1 MGDSPH
7 IMPFFEGREWVD
19 GLSHQRLMV
28 WGCAVQLG
36 VVRGG
41 DSWLIVEAMESGWGD
56 ESHGVS
62 MTMVTI
68 IRRPRAQAT

>member
-1 MGDSPH
+1 MSP
-7 IMPFFEGREWVD
+7 ICIQNLLLKVSQGGP
-19 GLSHQRLMV
+19 
-28 WGCAVQLG
+28 ANAQLG

-62 MTMVTI
+62 VTMVTI
-68 IRRPRAQAT
+68 IRRPRAQGT